1 VQGTLEVAQ
10 ICNLLLLTCLLCTMH
25 GGVVVTDTRKGGG
38 ILTLSAETGL
48 LDTEHGTHF
57 S

>member
-1 VQGTLEVAQ
+1 MQGTLEVAQ